1 MRDCGLHIGYA
12 INDCLAIEDNGWIA
26 IHAILH
32 RLRQTHRGALHPRT
46 IFLTQFLEALQNDS
60 FGLLGIGLKA
70 LGQLRLGTPDAIQFI
85 DMEFFF
91 ATKCPP
97 IDTRITGYRRINH
110 GEYLYEVRVRL
121 YRSTRLRNTTDEY
134 PKFN

>member
-1 MRDCGLHIGYA
+1 MRKCSLHIGYA
-12 INDCLAIEDNGWIA
+12 VYDCLAIEDNGWIA

-32 RLRQTHRGALHPRT
+32 CFRQTHCCALHLSA
-46 IFLTQFLEALQNDS
+46 IFLTQLLEALQNDS
-60 FGLLGIGLKA
+60 FGLFGISLKA

-97 IDTRITGYRRINH
+97 IDTRITGYRRINR

-121 YRSTRLRNTTDEY
+121 YRSTRLRNTADEY